1 MDKEL
6 RENLRKVVSW
16 GEAHT
21 DWKKAIDGVSKSKRG
36 VRPSGL
42 ASLGLGAFGAYA
54 ARAMGHSRFLPQS
67 QTFFSQMAGGI
78 LAENSR
84 ASQ

>member
-21 DWKKAIDGVSKSKRG
+21 DWKKAIEGMGATFSVKTES
-36 VRPSGL
+36 
-42 ASLGLGAFGAYA
+42 ASA
-54 ARAMGHSRFLPQS
+54 ACVAEVQKLPAKIGQLV
-67 QTFFSQMAGGI
+67 G
-78 LAENSR
+78 
-84 ASQ
+84 